1 MNIRHCHTIT
11 HHILRN
17 IFYTVI
23 LMSMHILQW
32 NAQSITAHGDE
43 FKKAVCDDTQK
54 PDIICIQ
61 ESWLKEHHK
70 YNLKNYKC
78 CQK

>member
-1 MNIRHCHTIT
+1 MNIRHYQTIT

-17 IFYTVI
+17 IVYTAI
-23 LMSMHILQW
+23 LLSMHILQW

-43 FKKAVCDDTQK
+43 LKKAVFDDTQK

-61 ESWLKEHHK
+61 ESWLKEHNK
-70 YNLKNYKC
+70 YNLKNYNVAK
-78 CQK
+78 